1 MAMRAAG
8 LFGMVFW
15 LRLGYAAILVGI
27 PLLLGL
33 VLVWRT
39 TRAHGIAA
47 AGRVRRARIARLAG
61 LGIGSVVGV
70 LAVFAA
76 QAFLASVAVVAG
88 YVVGVHYGESRDTR
102 TPTGAV
108 RVASLR
114 PRTVRQ
120 YMPRWAMLIALVA
133 AALTLLAP
141 AILAAVPTLT
151 YGPWHPVPG
160 DPRITLPGATLK
172 WPSLVEWLPLAVV
185 AAGALLVGVLLI
197 HRVLWLPAD
206 QSDQRESTRRN
217 AVRTITGAVVG
228 TELVTLG
235 ALTLFISAGLAVP
248 APLGGA
254 AYLGSRILVWA
265 GLGFAAT
272 GIVVWL
278 TMSAGR
284 RGRLVPATLP
294 PS

>member
-1 MAMRAAG
+1 MRTAG
-8 LFGMVFW
+8 LFGLVFW
-15 LRLGYAAILVGI
+15 MRLGYAAILIGI

-39 TRAHGIAA
+39 TRGHDAAA
-47 AGRVRRARIARLAG
+47 AGQVRRARLARLTG
-61 LGIGSVVGV
+61 LGVGALVGV
-70 LAVFAA
+70 LTVFAA
-76 QAFLASVAVVAG
+76 QAFLAPIAVVAG
-88 YVVGVHYGESRDTR
+88 YVVGVHYGELRDTP

-114 PRTVRQ
+114 PRAVRQ
-120 YMPRWAMLIALVA
+120 HVPRCAMLIAIVA

-141 AILAAVPTLT
+141 AILAAVPTPT

-160 DPRITLPGATLK
+160 DPQITLRGTTLK
-172 WPSLVEWLPLAVV
+172 WPSFVEWLPLGVV

-197 HRVLWLPAD
+197 HRVLRLPAD

-228 TELVTLG
+228 TELITLG
-235 ALTLFISAGLAVP
+235 ALTLLTSAGLAVP

-254 AYLGSRILVWA
+254 AYLGSRILVWT
-265 GLGFAAT
+265 GLGLAAT

-278 TMSAGR
+278 AMSAWR
-284 RGRLVPATLP
+284 RGRLVPATP
-294 PS
+294 PPA